1 MCTEKIYE
9 QNPSQKV
16 KTEGCQISLEAHL
29 KIESTLDEDRAA
41 TKIQKVFKGYIA
53 RKYIHEALF
62 IQSKTIIIQRW
73 WRKYLLKKKQINTKE
88 QSKESSLITI
98 KDFNESL
105 KNDKIKSFSGSKDP
119 HKMNMKDLIINILEE
134 P

>member
-1 MCTEKIYE
+1 MCTEKIFE

-16 KTEGCQISLEAHL
+16 KTEGCQINLEAHL
-29 KIESTLDEDRAA
+29 KIESTLDEDKAA

-88 QSKESSLITI
+88 PSKENSLITI
-98 KDFNESL
+98 KDFN
-105 KNDKIKSFSGSKDP
+105 
-119 HKMNMKDLIINILEE
+119 
-134 P
+134 